1 MPSFSRVRSR
11 NDVIEFHRFW
21 DGVHDSALA
30 AVKKIEEATASF
42 RRVRVVTGRPWR
54 PAAWSVDQSA
64 LSVDAPSD
72 VIADVLVDA
81 TMGRALGAAR
91 WRVLTERRPDDP
103 AGAIVS
109 FVDALI
115 GMIGVSDTDRITG
128 GLDWVSEKVPALLD
142 LKLGV
147 GTELAPLVGRLRE
160 LIPPV
165 FSRSGAPGQGC
176 REIRMIA
183 LALAA
188 SGQDRTTYLE
198 TAAAALVLERRNA
211 DRATETIHLASM

>member
-1 MPSFSRVRSR
+1 
-11 NDVIEFHRFW
+11 
-21 DGVHDSALA
+21 
-30 AVKKIEEATASF
+30 
-42 RRVRVVTGRPWR
+42 
-54 PAAWSVDQSA
+54 VDQSA
-64 LSVDAPSD
+64 LSVDAASD

-91 WRVLTERRPDDP
+91 MRVLAEGRPDDP
-103 AGAIVS
+103 AGALVS

-115 GMIGVSDTDRITG
+115 GMIGVLDTDRITG
-128 GLDWVSEKVPALLD
+128 SLDWVSEKLPALLD

-147 GTELAPLVGRLRE
+147 GTGLAPLVGRLRD

-165 FSRSGAPGQGC
+165 FSRSGAPGHSC
-176 REIRMIA
+176 REIGMIA

-188 SGQDRTTYLE
+188 SAQDSTTYLE

-211 DRATETIHLASM
+211 DRATETIYLASM